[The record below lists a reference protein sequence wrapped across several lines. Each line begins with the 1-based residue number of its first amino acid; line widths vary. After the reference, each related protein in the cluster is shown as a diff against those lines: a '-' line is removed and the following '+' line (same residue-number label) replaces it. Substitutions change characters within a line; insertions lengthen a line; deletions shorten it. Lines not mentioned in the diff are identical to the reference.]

1 MATNL
6 ELLQPCQPTPGS
18 ALRPAGIL
26 QLFLSC
32 AKKKVDSFD
41 DRKPAVIVVF
51 APFSV
56 HFELECV
63 KPPSRYRRK
72 NLSMGKKGTRLS
84 DKAALPFK
92 TANKQRRQDLHVKQ
106 KRARDAL
113 KRSERFGRKKEEA
126 KNPQLREERL
136 RRNVPATI
144 DKKRVYDEVQEEPE
158 NGGLGLA
165 YDVERLKRRKLAEE
179 QELPVDQDHH
189 QSGSGPDGDEDDDE
203 DDADSMLED
212 SDDDDDDAEEEDL
225 EPSEI
230 DDTSHDPLPSKSQL
244 MNTASSSRAPRA
256 LSPTRSTTSTN
267 LSLAPA
273 ALAAK
278 FPSLFPSPDATGPP
292 PTPKILITTSINST
306 LHKEAA
312 ILTALF
318 PNSKYIRRSSH
329 RYGYKFSVREIASFA
344 HNESYTAV
352 MVLEEDQKRP
362 SGLTVVHLPEGPT
375 FHFSISNWYT
385 SKSIPGHGRATDHI
399 PELILNNFTTP
410 LGLLTAHLFRS
421 LFPATPDLKGRQVLT
436 LHNQRDYIFLRRHR
450 YIFRDKRES
459 EKSVVGP
466 DGREVKG
473 VEGIRAGLQE
483 LGPRMTL
490 KLRRVDKGI
499 QRRSGQDWEWKAR
512 MEKSRTKFQL

>member
-1 MATNL
+1 MTPNNAYARRCGFSSQFSGFQMA
-6 ELLQPCQPTPGS
+6 
-18 ALRPAGIL
+18 
-26 QLFLSC
+26 
-32 AKKKVDSFD
+32 
-41 DRKPAVIVVF
+41 
-51 APFSV
+51 
-56 HFELECV
+56 
-63 KPPSRYRRK
+63 
-72 NLSMGKKGTRLS
+72 GTKLS

-113 KRSERFGRKKEEA
+113 KRADRFARKKEED
-126 KNPQLREERL
+126 KNPRLREERR
-136 RRNVPATI
+136 RRNVPVTI
-144 DKKRVYDEVQEEPE
+144 DRKRVFDEVQDEPDD
-158 NGGLGLA
+158 GGLGLV

-179 QELPVDQDHH
+179 QELPLE
-189 QSGSGPDGDEDDDE
+189 GDEQETASEANADEDE

-212 SDDDDDDAEEEDL
+212 SADDDEPAAEDDFEPSDL
-225 EPSEI
+225 E
-230 DDTSHDPLPSKSQL
+230 DTTHDPLPSKSQL
-244 MNTASSSRAPRA
+244 KSASSRPRA

-278 FPSLFPSPDATGPP
+278 FPSLFPSPDAPP
-292 PTPKILITTSINST
+292 PPAPKILITTSINST
-306 LHKEAA
+306 LHNEAA
-312 ILTALF
+312 ILTSMF
-318 PNSKYIRRSSH
+318 PGSKYIRRSSH

-344 HNESYTAV
+344 TNQSYTAV
-352 MVLEEDQKRP
+352 IVLEEALKRP
-362 SGLTVVHLPEGPT
+362 SGLTIVHLPVGPT
-375 FHFSISNWYT
+375 FHFTITNWYT
-385 SKSIPGHGRATDHI
+385 SRSIPGHGRATDAI

-421 LFPATPDLKGRQVLT
+421 LFPATPDLKGRQVLA

-473 VEGIRAGLQE
+473 VEGIRVGLQE
-483 LGPRMTL
+483 LGPRLTL

-512 MEKSRTKFQL
+512 MEKTRTKFQL